1 MAVRYLHYA
10 EASTTMYKH
19 IGELYASPDKELK
32 ALIRSRL
39 IEWRKEP
46 ATHRVEKPTRLDRA
60 RQLGYR
66 AKQGYIVVRQRV
78 TRGSR
83 RKPRPTMG
91 RKPKK
96 MGTVKITPGRSRQ
109 WIAEERTARKFPN
122 LRVLGSY
129 FIAEDGKNLWYEI
142 VLVDPEHP
150 VIKADHR
157 INWIC
162 DPVHKGRVFRGLT
175 PAGKTSRGLR
185 QRGSGAEKLRPSIG
199 KYGRRGK

>member
-1 MAVRYLHYA
+1 
-10 EASTTMYKH
+10 MYRH
-19 IGELYASPDKELK
+19 IGKMYASHESALK
-32 ALIRSRL
+32 ALIRERL
-39 IEWRKEP
+39 IQWRKEP
-46 ATHRVEKPTRLDRA
+46 TTNRIDKPTRIDRA

-66 AKQGYIVVRQRV
+66 AKQGFIVIRQRV

-96 MGTVKITPGRSRQ
+96 MGTTKITAGRSRQ
-109 WIAEERTARKFPN
+109 WIAEERAARKYPN

-129 FIAEDGKNLWYEI
+129 YIAEDGKNLWYEI
-142 VLVDPEHP
+142 IFVDPAHP

-162 DPVHKGRVFRGLT
+162 EPVHKRRVFRGLS

-185 QRGSGAEKLRPSIG
+185 KRGRGAEKVRPSIG
-199 KYGRRGK
+199 AHGRRGK

>member
-1 MAVRYLHYA
+1 
-10 EASTTMYKH
+10 MYKH
-19 IGELYASPDKELK
+19 IGELYASHDTELK
-32 ALIRSRL
+32 ALIRTRL

-46 ATHRVEKPTRLDRA
+46 ATNRIVRPTRLDRA
-60 RQLGYR
+60 RQIGYR
-66 AKQGYIVVRQRV
+66 AKQGFIVVRQRV

-129 FIAEDGKNLWYEI
+129 HVAEDGKNLWYEI

-150 VIKADHR
+150 SIQADPR

-175 PAGKTSRGLR
+175 PSGRTSRGLR
-185 QRGSGAEKLRPSIG
+185 HRGTGAEKLRPSIG

>member
-1 MAVRYLHYA
+1 
-10 EASTTMYKH
+10 MYKH
-19 IGELYASPDKELK
+19 IGELYARHESELK
-32 ALIRSRL
+32 ALIRTRL

-46 ATHRVEKPTRLDRA
+46 ATHRIERPTRLDRA
-60 RQLGYR
+60 RQVGYK
-66 AKQGYIVVRQRV
+66 AKQGFVVVRQRI

-109 WIAEERTARKFPN
+109 WIAEERAARKFPN
-122 LRVLGSY
+122 LRLLASY
-129 FIAEDGKNLWYEI
+129 YVAEDGKNLWYEI
-142 VLVDPEHP
+142 VFVDPHHP
-150 VIKADHR
+150 AIQADKR

-162 DPVHKGRVFRGLT
+162 DRVHKGRVYRGLS

-185 QRGSGAEKLRPSIG
+185 QKGKGAEKLRPSIRAH
-199 KYGRRGK
+199 GRRGK